1 MAVTDRSTPIGYGT
15 TTFSVIMA
23 VSICHGINDIMQ
35 SLLSSLYPLFKA
47 NYDLDFVQIGLL
59 TLAFQVTASLLQ
71 PLVGIVTDKWP
82 MPYSLPVGMASTF
95 FGLIVLGNAH
105 SFAFL
110 VLGACLIG
118 FGSAVFHP
126 ESSRIARLAS
136 GGRHGLA
143 QSVFQVGGNAGQAI
157 GPLLAAF
164 IVLPYGQGSVA
175 WIAVIAFVGMS
186 ILTWVGR
193 WFMEHRRL
201 NASKAPMS
209 RALPLSRNRVLWA
222 LIILV
227 VLTAT
232 KNVYMSSMAS
242 YFTFYTIEKFGMSI
256 ENSQLILFLF
266 LAAAAVGTFMGG
278 PIGDRFGARFV
289 IWFSILGVIP
299 FALLLPYA
307 NLFWTCMLAI
317 VIGLI
322 FASAFSAIVVFAQ
335 ELVPGRVGM
344 IAGIFFGLAFGAGG
358 LGAAFLGDFAD
369 SHGIEW
375 VFRVSSYLPLLGL
388 LTILLPKLPGHRPG

>member
-1 MAVTDRSTPIGYGT
+1 MAVADRETNIGYGT
-15 TTFSVIMA
+15 TTLSVIMA

-35 SLLSSLYPLFKA
+35 SLLSSLYPLFKG
-47 NYDLDFVQIGLL
+47 NYNLDFVQIGLL

-71 PLVGIVTDKWP
+71 PIVGLVTDRWP

-95 FGLIVLGNAH
+95 FGLILLGNAH
-105 SFAFL
+105 SFGFL
-110 VLGACLIG
+110 VMGACMIG
-118 FGSAVFHP
+118 FGSSVFHP

-136 GGRHGLA
+136 GGRHGFA
-143 QSVFQVGGNAGQAI
+143 QSLFQVGGNTGQAV

-175 WIAVIAFVGMS
+175 WIAVIALIGMM

-193 WFMEHRRL
+193 WFMEHRRQ
-201 NASKAPMS
+201 NASRAPAS
-209 RALPLSRNRVLWA
+209 RALPLSRNRVIWA
-222 LIILV
+222 LVILV
-227 VLTAT
+227 VLTST

-256 ENSQLILFLF
+256 ENSQLMLFLF
-266 LAAAAVGTFMGG
+266 LGAAAVGTFMGG

-307 NLFWTCMLAI
+307 DLFWTCVLAV